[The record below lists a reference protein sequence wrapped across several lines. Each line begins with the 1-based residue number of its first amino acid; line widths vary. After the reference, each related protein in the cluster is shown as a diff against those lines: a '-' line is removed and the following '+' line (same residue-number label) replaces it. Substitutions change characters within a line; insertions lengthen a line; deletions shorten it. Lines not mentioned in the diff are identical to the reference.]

1 MLPILL
7 KRLFIPLKEKTSGTI
22 RNLNK
27 FKAMSE
33 KKVPKILVVDDE
45 KDLCEILEFNLSSE
59 GFEVDTAPS
68 AEDAM
73 KKQLDNYDLVLL
85 DVMMGQTSGY
95 KLASQMRKELNLNVP
110 IIFLTAKNTE
120 NDILTGFNVGADD
133 YISKPFSIK
142 EMMARVKAVLKRGR
156 QVPVVKNTLVSGE
169 MEVDTESKT
178 VHIQHHPVDLTRKEY
193 EILVMLMKHKAHY
206 YSREEILSRIWSD
219 DVVVTERNVDVNI
232 ARLRKKIGIYG
243 ECIHGKSGYGYCF
256 KDQDV

>member
-1 MLPILL
+1 MSDT
-7 KRLFIPLKEKTSGTI
+7 KIP
-22 RNLNK
+22 R
-27 FKAMSE
+27 
-33 KKVPKILVVDDE
+33 ILVVDDE

-59 GFEVDTAPS
+59 GFEVDTAAS
-68 AEDAM
+68 AEDAL
-73 KKQLDNYDLVLL
+73 KKPLGNYDLVLL

-156 QVPVVKNTLVSGE
+156 QVALAEKTLVSGE
-169 MEVDTESKT
+169 LQVDTESKT
-178 VHIQHHPVDLTRKEY
+178 VRIQHHPVDLTRKEF

-206 YSREEILSRIWSD
+206 YSREEILRRIWSD
-219 DVVVTERNVDVNI
+219 DVIVTERNVDVNI
-232 ARLRKKIGIYG
+232 ARLRKKIGSYG
-243 ECIHGKSGYGYCF
+243 ECIQGKSGYGYCF
-256 KDQDV
+256 KDQNV